1 MKKRFLSALMALA
14 VALTLLP
21 ASVLGAGAAPA
32 DEEVLWVAGSVED
45 DGISSDE
52 LLLGYLEQISFGDS
66 GISLFADHSSLLSA
80 NAKKAYSAL
89 KPLVAEVANGTR
101 ASTKFD
107 IGVKLDDEG
116 DRKALMTVLMA
127 DCPYDLYWYDKTA
140 GYVYRSDGSF
150 YFAVAEA
157 YATSETE
164 EVKFSDGTKTF
175 HFEADTSNTGATSAA
190 VNNAKNIVQ
199 NNAGKSDYE
208 RLVAYKNEICQ
219 LVDYN
224 YDALN
229 NKPAYG
235 DPWQLIYVFDGDS

>member
-1 MKKRFLSALMALA
+1 MKKRILSALMVLA
-14 VALTLLP
+14 MTLTLLP

-80 NAKKAYSAL
+80 NAKTAYDKL
-89 KPLVAEVANGTR
+89 KPLVAKVANGTL
-101 ASTKFD
+101 ASTKFNL
-107 IGVKLDDEG
+107 GVELDES

-150 YFAVAEA
+150 YFAVA
-157 YATSETE
+157 
-164 EVKFSDGTKTF
+164 
-175 HFEADTSNTGATSAA
+175 
-190 VNNAKNIVQ
+190 
-199 NNAGKSDYE
+199 
-208 RLVAYKNEICQ
+208 
-219 LVDYN
+219 
-224 YDALN
+224 
-229 NKPAYG
+229 
-235 DPWQLIYVFDGDS
+235 